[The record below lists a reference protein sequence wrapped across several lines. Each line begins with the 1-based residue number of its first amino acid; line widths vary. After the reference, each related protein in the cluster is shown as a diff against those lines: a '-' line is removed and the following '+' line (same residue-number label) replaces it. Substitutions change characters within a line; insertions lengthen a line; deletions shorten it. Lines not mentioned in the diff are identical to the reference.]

1 LTNALWDRYESLKQA
16 EPRLRARDAAAKLGV
31 SEGQLVAADPSAT
44 PLRKDW
50 AALLRALEPI
60 GPVMA
65 LTRNEAAVHE
75 KTGVYAN
82 VQIEGMMGLALNPDI
97 DLRFFLSRWSHG
109 FALAGERP
117 SLQFFD
123 AHGEA
128 VHKIFAVDA
137 SDRAAFAAVVAQFAE
152 GEAGSGSLAPT
163 PREAAAAEKADSEVD
178 AAGFQAE
185 WLALND
191 THQFFGM
198 LRRHG
203 VSRTQA
209 LRLAPAGHAREV
221 GIGAIDTLLTEAAAT
236 GLSIMVFVSSP
247 GCVQIH
253 TGPVHRVAPMGSWQ
267 NVMDPGFNLHLQMN
281 LFDRAWVVRKPTADG
296 IVTSLECFD
305 AGGTLI
311 VQCFG
316 ARKPG
321 QPELGEW
328 TALAAQLAEIA
339 AGTPREAVS
348 HA

>member
-1 LTNALWDRYESLKQA
+1 MHALWDRYQQLKQA

-31 SEGQLVAADPSAT
+31 SEGELVAADPAAR
-44 PLRKDW
+44 PLRPDW
-50 AALLRALEPI
+50 AALLGALEPI

-97 DLRFFLSRWSHG
+97 DLRFFLSRWAHG

-123 AHGEA
+123 VHGDA
-128 VHKIFAVDA
+128 VHKIFAVEA
-137 SDRAAFAAVVAQFAE
+137 SDRTAFAAVVARFVDGE
-152 GEAGSGSLAPT
+152 GGTGRLVPT
-163 PREAAAAEKADSEVD
+163 PREPIAAEKPDGDVD
-178 AAGFQAE
+178 AVGFQAE
-185 WLALND
+185 WLGLTD

-203 VSRTQA
+203 VSRRQA

-221 GIGAIDTLLTEAAAT
+221 GIGAVDTLLTDAAT
-236 GLSIMVFVSSP
+236 SGLSIMVFVNNP

-253 TGPVHRVAPMGSWQ
+253 TGPVHRVTPMGTWQ

-281 LFDRAWVVRKPTADG
+281 LFDRAWIVRKPTSDG

-305 AGGTLI
+305 AAGTLI
-311 VQCFG
+311 LQCFG

-321 QPELGEW
+321 QPELPAW

-339 AGTPREAVS
+339 PGTPREELS

>member
-1 LTNALWDRYESLKQA
+1 MHALWDRYQTLKEA
-16 EPRLRARDAAAKLGV
+16 EPRLRTRDAAVTLGV
-31 SEGQLVAADPSAT
+31 SEGELVAADPAAR

-50 AALLRALEPI
+50 AALLGALEPI
-60 GPVMA
+60 GRVMA

-82 VQIEGMMGLALNPDI
+82 VRIEGMMGLALNPDI
-97 DLRFFLSRWSHG
+97 DLRFFLSRWAYG

-123 AHGEA
+123 AHGDA
-128 VHKIFAVDA
+128 VHKIFAVEA
-137 SDRAAFAAVVAQFAE
+137 SDRAAFAAVVAQFAD
-152 GEAGSGSLAPT
+152 GEVGAGSIVPA
-163 PREAAAAEKADSEVD
+163 PREPAGVD
-178 AAGFQAE
+178 KPDGEIDIATFQAE
-185 WLALND
+185 WLALTD

-221 GIGAIDTLLTEAAAT
+221 GIGAIDTLLTVAAAS
-236 GLSIMVFVSSP
+236 GLAIMVFVNNP

-253 TGPVHRVAPMGSWQ
+253 TGPVHRVAPMGTWQ

-281 LFDRAWVVRKPTADG
+281 LFARAWIVRKPTSDG

-305 AGGTLI
+305 ATGTLI
-311 VQCFG
+311 LQCFG

-321 QPELGEW
+321 KPELAGW

-339 AGTPREAVS
+339 PGTPRVELS

>member
-1 LTNALWDRYESLKQA
+1 MQALWDQYQQFKRA

-31 SEGQLVAADPSAT
+31 SEGELVAADPAAR
-44 PLRKDW
+44 PLRKAW
-50 AALLRALEPI
+50 AALLGALEPI

-82 VQIEGMMGLALNPDI
+82 VQIDGMMGLALNPDI
-97 DLRFFLSRWSHG
+97 DLRFFLSRWAHG
-109 FALAGERP
+109 FAVAGERP

-123 AHGEA
+123 PHGEA
-128 VHKIFAVDA
+128 VHKIFAVEA
-137 SDRAAFAAVVAQFAE
+137 SDRAAFARVVAQFVDGE
-152 GEAGSGSLAPT
+152 GGSGKLLPT
-163 PREAAAAEKADSEVD
+163 PREPVAIEKPDGEIDVAA
-178 AAGFQAE
+178 FQAE
-185 WLALND
+185 WLALTD

-203 VSRTQA
+203 VSRSQA
-209 LRLAPAGHAREV
+209 LRMAPAGHAREV
-221 GIGAIDTLLTEAAAT
+221 GIGAIDTLLTDAAAS
-236 GLSIMVFVSSP
+236 GLSIMVFVNNP

-253 TGPVHRVAPMGSWQ
+253 TGPVHRVAPTGTWQ

-281 LFDRAWVVRKPTADG
+281 LFERAWIVRKPTSDG

-305 AGGTLI
+305 AKGTLI
-311 VQCFG
+311 LQCFG

-321 QPELGEW
+321 KPELAEW
-328 TALAAQLAEIA
+328 TALAGQLAGIA
-339 AGTPREAVS
+339 PGTPREEPS

>member
-1 LTNALWDRYESLKQA
+1 MNALWDRYQSLKQA

-31 SEGQLVAADPSAT
+31 SEGELLAADPVAC

-97 DLRFFLSRWSHG
+97 DLRFFLSRWAHG

-123 AHGEA
+123 AHGDA

-137 SDRAAFAAVVAQFAE
+137 SDRTAFSAVVAQFAD
-152 GEAGSGSLAPT
+152 GEAGSGSLVPT
-163 PREAAAAEKADSEVD
+163 LREPQAAEKADSDID
-178 AAGFQAE
+178 AATFQSE
-185 WLALND
+185 WLGLTD

-203 VSRTQA
+203 VTRTQA
-209 LRLAPAGHAREV
+209 LRLAPEGHAREV
-221 GIGAIDTLLTEAAAT
+221 GIAAVDTLLNDAAAS
-236 GLSIMVFVSSP
+236 GLSIMVFVNNP

-253 TGPVHRVAPMGSWQ
+253 TGPVHRITPMGVWQ
-267 NVMDPGFNLHLQMN
+267 NVMDPGFNLHLRMD
-281 LFDRAWVVRKPTADG
+281 LFDRAWVVRKPTSDG

-305 AGGTLI
+305 AKGDLI

-328 TALAAQLAEIA
+328 TALAAQLSEIA
-339 AGTPREAVS
+339 PGTPREEVS

>member
-1 LTNALWDRYESLKQA
+1 MHALWDRYQQLKQT
-16 EPRLRARDAAAKLGV
+16 EPRLRARDAAARLGV
-31 SEGQLVAADPSAT
+31 SEGELVAADPAAR
-44 PLRKDW
+44 PLRTDW
-50 AALLRALEPI
+50 AALLGALEPL

-82 VQIEGMMGLALNPDI
+82 VQIDGMMGLALNPDI
-97 DLRFFLSRWSHG
+97 DLRFFLSRWAHG
-109 FALAGERP
+109 FAVAGERP

-123 AHGEA
+123 AHGTA
-128 VHKIFAVDA
+128 VHKIFAVEA
-137 SDRAAFAAVVAQFAE
+137 TDRAAFAAVAARFAHGE
-152 GEAGSGSLAPT
+152 GGTGRLVPT
-163 PREAAAAEKADSEVD
+163 PRDPAAAETPDANVD
-178 AAGFQAE
+178 AAAFQAE
-185 WLALND
+185 WLALTD

-209 LRLAPAGHAREV
+209 MRLAPAGHAREV
-221 GIGAIDTLLTEAAAT
+221 GIGAIDTLLSEAVAT
-236 GLSIMVFVSSP
+236 GLSIMVFVNNP

-281 LFDRAWVVRKPTADG
+281 LFHRAWIVRKPTSDG

-305 AGGTLI
+305 ADGGLI

-321 QPELGEW
+321 QPELGAW
-328 TALAAQLAEIA
+328 TTLAAQLAEIA
-339 AGTPREAVS
+339 PGTPREEVS

>member
-1 LTNALWDRYESLKQA
+1 MPALWDRYQSLKQA
-16 EPRLRARDAAAKLGV
+16 EPRLRARDAAARLGV
-31 SEGQLVAADPSAT
+31 SEGELVAADPAAQ

-50 AALLRALEPI
+50 PALLRALEPI

-97 DLRFFLSRWSHG
+97 DLRFFLSRWAHG

-123 AHGEA
+123 AHGDA

-137 SDRAAFAAVVAQFAE
+137 SDRAAFAAVVALFAD
-152 GEAGSGSLAPT
+152 GEIGGGSIVPT
-163 PREAAAAEKADSEVD
+163 PREPVAAEKADTEVD
-178 AAGFQAE
+178 ADGFKSE
-185 WLALND
+185 WLALTD

-209 LRLAPAGHAREV
+209 LRLAPEGHAREV
-221 GIGAIDTLLTEAAAT
+221 GIGAVDTLLNDAAAS
-236 GLSIMVFVSSP
+236 GLSIMVFVNNP

-253 TGPVHRVAPMGSWQ
+253 TGPVHRIAPMGVWQ
-267 NVMDPGFNLHLQMN
+267 NVMDPGFNLHLRMD

-305 AGGTLI
+305 AGGNLI

-321 QPELGEW
+321 QPELGGW
-328 TALAAQLAEIA
+328 TELAEQLAEIA
-339 AGTPREAVS
+339 PGTPREEVS